1 MSWKKKN
8 NLGKNNK
15 DINKTMAKEE
25 LLEKIDKDIINTLT
39 SKERKTF
46 GTLTCNFQKFEISF
60 WKKDTQKP

>member
-1 MSWKKKN
+1 
-8 NLGKNNK
+8 LGKNNK

-60 WKKDTQKP
+60 